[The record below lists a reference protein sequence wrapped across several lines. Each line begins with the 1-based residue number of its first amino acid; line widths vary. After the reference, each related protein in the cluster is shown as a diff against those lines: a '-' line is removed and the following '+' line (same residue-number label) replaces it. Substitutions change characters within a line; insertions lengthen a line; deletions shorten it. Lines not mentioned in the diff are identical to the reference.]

1 MALIAARIALAAG
14 SVALLCLAALHGL
27 SPEFEPS
34 WRMVSEY
41 ANGKYPWV
49 LTLFFVGW
57 AVSSWAVAVA
67 LWPSAGSWVVKLG
80 LGFVALSGIGAACGA
95 LFDVNHPSHGLAFA
109 LGVPTHPLGAL
120 LVGVPL
126 ARHERFARLRW
137 VSQFP
142 WVALVLMV
150 GSFVLLGSSAARV
163 GVELDPTKPWHDV
176 PAGVTAL
183 MGWANRLLV
192 TAYIAWSLVAAR
204 LSLREKGAA

>member
-1 MALIAARIALAAG
+1 MSLVAARLALVAGALAL
-14 SVALLCLAALHGL
+14 VCLAALHVL

-49 LTLFFVGW
+49 LTLFFASW

-80 LGFVALSGIGAACGA
+80 LGLVGLSGLGAALGGA
-95 LFDVNHPSHGLAFA
+95 FDVNHPSHGLAFA
-109 LGVPTHPLGAL
+109 LGVPTLPIGAL

-126 ARHERFARLRW
+126 SRGEPFARLRW
-137 VSQFP
+137 VSQLP
-142 WVALVLMV
+142 WVSLVLMV
-150 GSFVLLGSSAARV
+150 GSFVLLGSSAARA
-163 GVELDPTKPWHDV
+163 GVELDPTKPWHEV
-176 PAGVTAL
+176 PAGVTAV

-192 TAYIAWSLVAAR
+192 TAYVAWSLVAAR
-204 LSLREKGAA
+204 LTLRSKAA